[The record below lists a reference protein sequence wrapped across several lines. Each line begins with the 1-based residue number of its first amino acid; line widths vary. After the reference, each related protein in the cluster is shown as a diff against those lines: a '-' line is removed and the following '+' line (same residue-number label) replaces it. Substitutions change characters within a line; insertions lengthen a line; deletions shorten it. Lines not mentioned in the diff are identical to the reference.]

1 MFVLGGLKGVA
12 RGGLL
17 GLAMSG
23 LYALYNN
30 WDHLKG
36 TAPIH
41 YWRGPWDQTM
51 DIFTLSLSLSPLFH
65 VLLKRAREWPKF
77 LDPWTSIF
85 IMCFTEN
92 VYGVWYMDN
101 QKEHS
106 AKSNVVNLYDIHLYV

>member
-36 TAPIH
+36 TAPIR
-41 YWRGPWDQTM
+41 Y
-51 DIFTLSLSLSPLFH
+51 
-65 VLLKRAREWPKF
+65 
-77 LDPWTSIF
+77 
-85 IMCFTEN
+85 
-92 VYGVWYMDN
+92 
-101 QKEHS
+101 
-106 AKSNVVNLYDIHLYV
+106 